1 MTLKIKV
8 NDLHFQYQ
16 SRVSQ
21 DACLVQIWWFQLK
34 SVTNYRADKQKFT
47 EGRTDVQTDGHTDI
61 RRQLQCLLSLKGQGV
76 KTIIIQNRHT
86 IFRMIFLYANT
97 HGWTKIMDMCSHARY
112 YHITVD
118 QMKSSTPSAAYTW
131 YMRKW
136 IRWALVQKTACRLF
150 DAKPLYRQLNPWE
163 QTSGNFNQSTK
174 RFIHE
179 NTSENIAWDIM
190 SSGEIS

>member
-1 MTLKIKV
+1 MTSIF
-8 NDLHFQYQ
+8 NT
-16 SRVSQ
+16 SREYPRMHVWCKFGDSSSN
-21 DACLVQIWWFQLK
+21 LWRIIVRTSK
-34 SVTNYRADKQKFT
+34 SLRKDVRTYRQ
-47 EGRTDVQTDGHTDI
+47 TDI

-179 NTSENIAWDIM
+179 NASENIAWDIL